1 MTTIQDG
8 QRALVVGTS
17 SALAEVLRRLEDH
30 ASDTNVIATR
40 ALRGRRVR
48 AELELI
54 DADLE
59 RHRPDVVLVS
69 VPAVMGTLIQRL
81 RTHLR
86 RRRIPERYL
95 PPLSDLLAG
104 IGPRTMIEV
113 TPEDLLARSA
123 RPLDHSSI
131 RGVLDGRTV
140 LITGAGGTIGSEL
153 ARLVAGYG
161 PAGLVLMDRSEFA
174 LFEIDRQ
181 IARFHPGVPRTCSLL
196 DVVDEAATLEFFRR
210 VRPDVVIHAAA
221 HKHVPMSEDHPW
233 QAVRNNVLGSRSA
246 VDAAGEVGASHFVQI
261 STDKAVSP
269 RSIMG
274 ATKRLAE
281 VLVQRHAAAHA
292 MPCAVVRFGNV
303 LGSSGSVLDVWRREL
318 ADGGPITLTDDRMT
332 RYMMT
337 VGEAAGLVLQAATMA
352 STGVGEI
359 FVLDMGAP
367 VRIVDLARRFLEA
380 HGLTM
385 DLKDGDSDVV
395 PLRFTGIRPGEKLE
409 EILAHPGQT
418 LEPTHRL

>member
-1 MTTIQDG
+1 MISATPTG
-8 QRALVVGTS
+8 RVGAG
-17 SALAEVLRRLEDH
+17 SAV
-30 ASDTNVIATR
+30 
-40 ALRGRRVR
+40 
-48 AELELI
+48 
-54 DADLE
+54 
-59 RHRPDVVLVS
+59 
-69 VPAVMGTLIQRL
+69 GTLIQRL

-104 IGPRTMIEV
+104 VGPRTMIEV
-113 TPEDLLARSA
+113 SPEDLLARSA
-123 RPLDHSSI
+123 RPLDLSSI
-131 RGVLDGRTV
+131 RGLLDGRTV

-196 DVVDEAATLEFFRR
+196 DVVDEAATRELFRR

-281 VLVQRHAAAHA
+281 VLVQRHAERARHA
-292 MPCAVVRFGNV
+292 LRRGAIRKRPRFE
-303 LGSSGSVLDVWRREL
+303 W
-318 ADGGPITLTDDRMT
+318 
-332 RYMMT
+332 
-337 VGEAAGLVLQAATMA
+337 
-352 STGVGEI
+352 
-359 FVLDMGAP
+359 
-367 VRIVDLARRFLEA
+367 
-380 HGLTM
+380 
-385 DLKDGDSDVV
+385 K
-395 PLRFTGIRPGEKLE
+395 RPGRV
-409 EILAHPGQT
+409 AS
-418 LEPTHRL
+418 